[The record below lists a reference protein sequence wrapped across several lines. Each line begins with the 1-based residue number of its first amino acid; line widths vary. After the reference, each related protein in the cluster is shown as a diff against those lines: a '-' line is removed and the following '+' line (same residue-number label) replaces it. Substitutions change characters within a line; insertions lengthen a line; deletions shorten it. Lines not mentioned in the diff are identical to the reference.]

1 MPTLARPS
9 VKRKVDLTTASSSSA
24 GFVRAWT
31 DGSGGRNGNKTVRN
45 VSGGPKVKSCSSCR
59 VRPSFNISSALTVN
73 VPQPRR
79 VRRNGGSMTSSTGFA
94 KLSCKVYRTFRTS
107 VASSGLS
114 KRSSMVHSW
123 TCSALDGG
131 GRTPRG
137 RRASASSRDEHLY
150 VLPNR
155 TRCMLVPRAR
165 ATPTPFRCKSR
176 PLSKP
181 PDKFV
186 CKPGRNRARAASNF
200 SWPCMSQ
207 AVSGASTFTVV
218 SYSTRPS

>member
-1 MPTLARPS
+1 MEA
-9 VKRKVDLTTASSSSA
+9 LTN
-24 GFVRAWT
+24 GICL
-31 DGSGGRNGNKTVRN
+31 GRNGNITVWN
-45 VSGGPKVKSCSSCR
+45 VSGGPNVKSCSIFK
-59 VRPSFNISSALTVN
+59 VRPSFNSNSAMTANVLQLT
-73 VPQPRR
+73 R
-79 VRRNGGSMTSSTGFA
+79 VRQNGGSMTCTTRSSQV
-94 KLSCKVYRTFRTS
+94 SCKVYRTFRIA
-107 VASSGLS
+107 VASTQLS
-114 KRSSMVHSW
+114 NRSSMVHSW